1 MSMMPKPGDAFN
13 PFMLFNGAWL
23 PNGVLE
29 RTDLSPGSKLSYGRL
44 LQYAGRDGVAFP
56 SVATLG
62 REIGVKERRA
72 RELVAELE
80 AAKLIA
86 RRPAPGKTN
95 RFVFLWQDWIGT
107 PRQDRAAPAGSR
119 RPPRQDRAGEETQ
132 GRDSPP
138 QAAPVGGPLHDHNGS
153 LFTEPEQETSN
164 EQASTKP
171 RRGKRLETDWQPD
184 ARDREYARGQGY
196 SEIEI
201 NAIALNF
208 VAYYTNGPGRSKT
221 WVQWHGGNG
230 AWGTWIRKETSHPSR
245 GPGVPR
251 GGDARGNRGRPEG
264 VVAAVN
270 RIRD

>member
-1 MSMMPKPGDAFN
+1 MSVTPTPGDAFN

-62 REIGVKERRA
+62 REIDVKERRA

-138 QAAPVGGPLHDHNGS
+138 DTACLGGAPHTHGS
-153 LFTEPEQETSN
+153 LFAEPKTETSHD
-164 EQASTKP
+164 QASTRPKH
-171 RRGKRLETDWQPD
+171 GARLETDWRPPAEAWEFCRGLGFND
-184 ARDREYARGQGY
+184 AEIADQLERFRDYW
-196 SEIEI
+196 
-201 NAIALNF
+201 IA
-208 VAYYTNGPGRSKT
+208 
-221 WVQWHGGNG
+221 
-230 AWGTWIRKETSHPSR
+230 
-245 GPGVPR
+245 
-251 GGDARGNRGRPEG
+251 
-264 VVAAVN
+264 
-270 RIRD
+270 

>member
-72 RELVAELE
+72 RELIAELE
-80 AAKLIA
+80 AVKLIE
-86 RRPAPGKTN
+86 RRPVPGRTN
-95 RFVFLWQDWIGT
+95 RFVFLWQEWIGT
-107 PRQDRAAPAGSR
+107 PRQDS
-119 RPPRQDRAGEETQ
+119 AGEETQ

-164 EQASTKP
+164 GQARTQP

-196 SEIEI
+196 RNIG
-201 NAIALNF
+201 L
-208 VAYYTNGPGRSKT
+208 
-221 WVQWHGGNG
+221 
-230 AWGTWIRKETSHPSR
+230 GTRR
-245 GPGVPR
+245 
-251 GGDARGNRGRPEG
+251 
-264 VVAAVN
+264 
-270 RIRD
+270 